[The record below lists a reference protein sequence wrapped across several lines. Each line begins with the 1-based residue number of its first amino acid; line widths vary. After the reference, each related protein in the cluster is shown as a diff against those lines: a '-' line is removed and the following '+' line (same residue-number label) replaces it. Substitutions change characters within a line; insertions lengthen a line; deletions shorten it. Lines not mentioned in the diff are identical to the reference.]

1 MTTQVIQTK
10 RQPAIWSV
18 KHRNRHRAAFS
29 GADGRAK
36 AEAYAADNY
45 GEFTVEAKRK
55 TGKEAKRAALE
66 IERAV

>member
-29 GADGRAK
+29 GMDGRAQ
-36 AEAYAADNY
+36 AEAYAAKNY
-45 GEFTVEAKRK
+45 GEFTVVEKVA
-55 TGKEAKRAALE
+55 TGKEARRAAYMAE
-66 IERAV
+66 PAE